1 MQKRFSDAMKELRG
15 LISEWSA
22 PLGHSDKTADLSVL
36 LAVSGG
42 IDSMCMAELFASSEP
57 RVPFAIAH
65 CNFRL
70 RGDES
75 DADERF
81 VRKWAADHEIECHV
95 VSFDTE
101 EVARGRGISIEMAA
115 RDLRYEWFAGLC
127 AEHGY
132 KAVAVAHNANDNAET
147 LLLNLLRGS
156 GINGL
161 SGMSMFSTVPASAH
175 IPLLRPLLA
184 CTRKQ
189 IEGYMFAGRLPFRED
204 STNAVSDYKR
214 NRIRNEVFPIF
225 EKINPSFIRTL
236 NREMGYF
243 AEAGEIVGKW
253 CSDAALTVVKDGRI
267 DVVALKKEH
276 HWKYLLY
283 HILQPYG
290 FNHSVLASIENLL
303 ESSRTIPGKRF
314 EAQEYVLLTGRDE
327 LFIRPVEKEI
337 PMSGNDIMPV
347 RGAGV
352 YHFNDRAFNVEI
364 IPYSQNL
371 DLRLPEG
378 VIMMDAAKLK
388 FPFVLRRWRTGDW
401 MIPLGM
407 RGKKKVSDLF
417 TDLRYDAL
425 QKRSSV
431 LVVDTMTEGMAEN
444 QHVAAL
450 AGLRIDDR
458 YKVSDSTQSIV
469 RISEIILR

>member
-22 PLGHSDKTADLSVL
+22 PLGHSEKTADESVL

-101 EVARGRGISIEMAA
+101 EVARARGVSIEMAA

-127 AEHGY
+127 AAHGY

-184 CTRKQ
+184 CTRKHVQ
-189 IEGYMFAGRLPFRED
+189 VLFYLMLL
-204 STNAVSDYKR
+204 S
-214 NRIRNEVFPIF
+214 
-225 EKINPSFIRTL
+225 
-236 NREMGYF
+236 
-243 AEAGEIVGKW
+243 
-253 CSDAALTVVKDGRI
+253 AL
-267 DVVALKKEH
+267 
-276 HWKYLLY
+276 
-283 HILQPYG
+283 
-290 FNHSVLASIENLL
+290 
-303 ESSRTIPGKRF
+303 
-314 EAQEYVLLTGRDE
+314 
-327 LFIRPVEKEI
+327 
-337 PMSGNDIMPV
+337 
-347 RGAGV
+347 
-352 YHFNDRAFNVEI
+352 
-364 IPYSQNL
+364 
-371 DLRLPEG
+371 
-378 VIMMDAAKLK
+378 
-388 FPFVLRRWRTGDW
+388 
-401 MIPLGM
+401 
-407 RGKKKVSDLF
+407 
-417 TDLRYDAL
+417 
-425 QKRSSV
+425 
-431 LVVDTMTEGMAEN
+431 
-444 QHVAAL
+444 
-450 AGLRIDDR
+450 
-458 YKVSDSTQSIV
+458 
-469 RISEIILR
+469 